1 MPESVSFLEQLN
13 PQQGLAATHGFEPL
27 LIIAGAGTGKTTT
40 LAYRVAWMISQGVDP
55 SRILLLTFTRR
66 AAAELVKRADIVL
79 SEQGKESGAT
89 RTRAADLATSK
100 KIWGGTFH
108 SIASRLLRK
117 YGQLIGLSPE
127 YTIIDRGDA
136 EDLMQLARTQLDL
149 AKGKKRFP
157 SKAACL
163 DIYSWGINCQ
173 KKLDEILKEDYPE
186 HADEKDNLRALF
198 NKYMDLKAEQ
208 GVLDYDDLLLF
219 WRALLEDE
227 RGGTKLRGLFDCVLV
242 DEYQD
247 TNVLQADIIRLLR
260 PDGQGLTV
268 VGDDAQSI
276 YSFRAA
282 EIQNILDFP
291 KQYPGTVVVPL
302 EQNYRSTET
311 ILESSNQVIAG
322 SLQRYEKNLWSKKA
336 SDQKPLLVNCKDDQD
351 EVEYLVETILKRL
364 EEGIPLAQQA
374 VLFRAAYHSAALELE
389 LAKRQIPFHKYGG
402 MKFVEAAHIKDVMAV
417 LRLADNFKDR
427 VAGLRVMTLLPGF
440 GPKKAEQFLEE
451 LTSKNGDWGAMKGFS
466 RPARLTEEDWA
477 LFVLLVRSLSATSAE
492 TLTVAQQV
500 GRIVKVYSPML
511 EEKYDH
517 VATRKKDLE
526 QLASLAA
533 RYEHRTDFLTE
544 LALDPPSSTRDLEG
558 GIPDREDDYL
568 VLSTIHSAKG
578 LEWDTVYI
586 MHVYDGSLPSEMAI
600 SSGKELDEE
609 RRLLYVA
616 MTRAKNHLEMLFPYR
631 VYSTTRNFFGQA
643 MHLQLS
649 RFLNSPVKETL
660 EAVSTKGV
668 SEMEGRYAEPVTK
681 GGSSEVQ
688 KKLRSLWE

>member
-40 LAYRVAWMISQGVDP
+40 LAYRVAWQISQNVDP

-79 SEQGKESGAT
+79 SQQASEPGMN
-89 RTRAADLATSK
+89 RTRVSDLSTSK

-149 AKGKKRFP
+149 ARGKKRFP
-157 SKAACL
+157 SKATCL

-186 HADEKDNLRALF
+186 HAEEKESLRALF
-198 NKYMDLKAEQ
+198 NKFMDLKAEQ

-227 RGGTKLRGLFDCVLV
+227 RGGAKLRSLFDCVLV

-247 TNVLQADIIRLLR
+247 TNVLQAEIIRLLR
-260 PDGQGLTV
+260 PDGRGLTV

-291 KQYPGTVVVPL
+291 KIYPGTYVIPL

-311 ILESSNQVIAG
+311 ILEASNRVIAG
-322 SLQRYEKNLWSKKA
+322 SAQRYEKNLWSKKA
-336 SDQKPLLVNCKDDQD
+336 SAQKPLLVNCKDDQD
-351 EVEYLVETILKRL
+351 EVEHIVDAILKRH
-364 EEGIPLAQQA
+364 EEGVPFAQQA
-374 VLFRAAYHSAALELE
+374 VLFRAAYHSAGLELE

-402 MKFVEAAHIKDVMAV
+402 LKFVEAAHIKDVVAY
-417 LRLADNFKDR
+417 LRLADNYKDR
-427 VAGLRVMTLLPGF
+427 VAGLRVVTLLPGF
-440 GPKKAEQFLEE
+440 GPKKAEQFLDE
-451 LTSKNGDWGAMKGFS
+451 LASLNGNWGMLTGFARPS
-466 RPARLTEEDWA
+466 RITEEDWQ
-477 LFVLLVRSLSATSAE
+477 LFVLLMRTLSQTRAE
-492 TLTVAQQV
+492 TLSVAQQV
-500 GRIVKVYSPML
+500 GRVIKVYTPLL
-511 EEKYDH
+511 EEKYDN
-517 VATRKKDLE
+517 VTARKKDLE

-544 LALDPPSSTRDLEG
+544 LALDPPSSTQDFEAEKFS
-558 GIPDREDDYL
+558 DDDYL

-578 LEWDTVYI
+578 LEWDSVYI

-600 SSGKELDEE
+600 STGNELDEE

-616 MTRAKNHLEMLFPYR
+616 MTRAKNHLELLFPYR

-643 MHLQLS
+643 LHLQLS
-649 RFLNSPVKETL
+649 RFLGSPVKEAL
-660 EAVSTKGV
+660 ESISTKAV
-668 SEMEGRYAEPVTK
+668 SEMAGKTVEPITTS
-681 GGSSEVQ
+681 GTADVQ
-688 KKLRSLWE
+688 KKLRSLWD